1 MLLQNIIQ
9 RIQTGQGVG
18 EDSGILS
25 SYIAE
30 QMNLRADLTDT
41 DHIALAQRI
50 RTAGV
55 RYIYLTVRD
64 QMQCGHR
71 LPVAIYRFTLFQ
83 YNSSHF
89 ITSS

>member
-1 MLLQNIIQ
+1 MQNIIQ

-18 EDSGILS
+18 EDSGILQG
-25 SYIAE
+25 YIAE
-30 QMNLRADLTDT
+30 QMDLGADLADT

-50 RTAGV
+50 RAAGV
-55 RYIYLTVRD
+55 RYVYLTVRD

-71 LPVAIYRFTLFQ
+71 LPVAIYRFTFLQ
-83 YNSSHF
+83 YNSSHS